1 MRPPS
6 ASHGGKY
13 SIGRWRRPQ
22 INNPYRGIN
31 TNRAFTMAR
40 VRTCLGPNNVRA
52 PPCSPHGLSA
62 EGSGSRSTMPVR
74 MKSLIGDYL
83 GQSSVFV
90 GKKTKGGVG
99 WRRSRPTVIIGQ
111 RGGGTRGEAAVD
123 EQRPLDFGGRRRR
136 RMPQGQWRSSTA
148 LIAII
153 VDGGNG
159 GD

>member
-1 MRPPS
+1 
-6 ASHGGKY
+6 
-13 SIGRWRRPQ
+13 
-22 INNPYRGIN
+22 
-31 TNRAFTMAR
+31 
-40 VRTCLGPNNVRA
+40 
-52 PPCSPHGLSA
+52 
-62 EGSGSRSTMPVR
+62 

-111 RGGGTRGEAAVD
+111 SGGGTRGEAAVD
-123 EQRPLDFGGRRRR
+123 EPRPLDFGGRHRR

-148 LIAII
+148 VIAII